1 MYNCSTNSEIVVPVM
16 STNGRVLAVLD
27 VDSNAPAAFS
37 DADADGL
44 EIICKWLGETW
55 SQQLQDDEIEA
66 IE

>member
-1 MYNCSTNSEIVVPVM
+1 M